1 MATFAPSI
9 YKASSLKIGYQFS
22 DLWRHVYA
30 SLSGFA

>member
-22 DLWRHVYA
+22 NLWRHVYA
-30 SLSGFA
+30 WLSGFA